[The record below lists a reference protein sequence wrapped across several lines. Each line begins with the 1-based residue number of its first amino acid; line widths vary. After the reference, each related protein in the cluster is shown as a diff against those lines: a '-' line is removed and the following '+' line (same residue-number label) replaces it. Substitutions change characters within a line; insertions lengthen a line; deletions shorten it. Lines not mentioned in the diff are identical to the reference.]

1 MKKYVIYFILFI
13 TASILNTSVVK
24 AQWIKKTK
32 NVAVSYNQTYNANDL
47 LVYNDTTKLFTTAS
61 VEDIL
66 TIKNKAY
73 INYFDFES
81 NLVTTITTA
90 DSWVILN
97 ATTTSLFTNNGLVHT
112 NNRITNTGDKR
123 VFYIS
128 GIIALQGGKDT
139 ELHAA
144 FFRNGIL
151 YPCSEASTP
160 TVTHGNKFFTST
172 MPFHCVIEL
181 DTSDYIEVYI
191 KNSINTDNII
201 LKNVNVVVVE
211 L

>member
-32 NVAVSYNQTYNANDL
+32 TVTVGYNETYNDKDL
-47 LVYNDTTKLFTTAS
+47 LVYDNSTKLFKPEPIDS
-61 VEDIL
+61 VFI
-66 TIKNKAY
+66 IKEKAY

-81 NLVTTITTA
+81 NLETTITTA
-90 DSWVILN
+90 DSWVLLN

-160 TVTHGNKFFTST
+160 TVTHGNAFFTST

-181 DTSDYIEVYI
+181 DTSDYIEVYV
-191 KNSINTDNII
+191 KNSINTDNIT